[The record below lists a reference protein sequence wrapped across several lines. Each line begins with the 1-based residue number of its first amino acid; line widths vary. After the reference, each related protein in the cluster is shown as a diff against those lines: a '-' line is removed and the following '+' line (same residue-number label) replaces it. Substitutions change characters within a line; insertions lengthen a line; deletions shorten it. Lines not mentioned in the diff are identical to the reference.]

1 MKVGISIIFVLF
13 FFFLNAISE
22 SDRSPNL
29 LEMVLPRQNSV
40 YFASSAVSL
49 KGDISQASK

>member
-1 MKVGISIIFVLF
+1 MKVGVSTIFVFNF
-13 FFFLNAISE
+13 FWNAISE
-22 SDRSPNL
+22 NDGSPNL

-40 YFASSAVSL
+40 YFASTAVSL